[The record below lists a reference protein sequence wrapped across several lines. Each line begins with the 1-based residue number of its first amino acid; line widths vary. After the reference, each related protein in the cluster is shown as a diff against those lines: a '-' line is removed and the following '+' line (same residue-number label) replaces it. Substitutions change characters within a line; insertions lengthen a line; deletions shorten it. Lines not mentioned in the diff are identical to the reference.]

1 MSQLI
6 FDIET
11 IGEDFDALDQTTQ
24 ENLSHWID
32 DQIFDEDQKAREL
45 KLLKSGM
52 GFSPLTGEIITI
64 GMLDY
69 EKGKGVVYFQAPSEN
84 IADFEEDGFIFRAMS
99 EAEMLAKFWD
109 GAKKYSRFVSFNGR
123 AFDAPFLLVR
133 SAIHKIKPTVNLMPN
148 RYLQNS
154 SHIDLFDQ
162 LTFYGAV
169 RKKGS
174 LHLWSRAFGIQSPKA
189 GGVTGDAVASLFKA
203 GKFVDIARYNIGDV
217 RATRD
222 LYEYWKEYINFPGGF

>member
-11 IGEDFDALDQTTQ
+11 IGEDFDALDKTTQ

-32 DQIFDEDQKAREL
+32 DQSFDEDQKAREMEF
-45 KLLKSGM
+45 LKSGM
-52 GFSPLTGEIITI
+52 GFSPLTGEIVVI

-69 EKGKGVVYFQAPSEN
+69 EKQKGAIYFQAPNVDIE
-84 IADFEEDGFIFRAMS
+84 DFEEDGFKFRAMS
-99 EAEMLAKFWD
+99 EMEMLAKFWE
-109 GAKKYSRFVSFNGR
+109 GARQYKQFVSFNGR

-189 GGVTGDAVASLFKA
+189 GGVSGDEVTPMFKA
-203 GKFVDIARYNIGDV
+203 GKFLDIAHYNRGDL

-222 LYEYWKEYINFPGGF
+222 LYEYWKEYINFSTF